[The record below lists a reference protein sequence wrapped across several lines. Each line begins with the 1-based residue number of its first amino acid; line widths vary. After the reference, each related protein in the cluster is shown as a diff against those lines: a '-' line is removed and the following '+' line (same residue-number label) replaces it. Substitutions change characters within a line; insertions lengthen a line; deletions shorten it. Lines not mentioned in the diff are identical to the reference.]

1 MPSWYRPASTRSPPH
16 RWTRRGSWRRRGFR
30 CRQRWPRG
38 RSASGTPMAALLLE
52 LGLDPG
58 LGKALYV
65 IGRAPGLVAHV
76 FEEQSRE
83 RPYRD
88 IGWRN
93 VRYDGPGP
101 REP

>member
-1 MPSWYRPASTRSPPH
+1 MRGYDLLKLIGNRSFGDVVVA
-16 RWTRRGSWRRRGFR
+16 RVVAERFREQGRRLPGYGHVVHEPD
-30 CRQRWPRG
+30 PR
-38 RSASGTPMAALLLE
+38 AE
-52 LGLDPG
+52 
-58 LGKALYV
+58 

-93 VRYDGPGP
+93 VRYDGPRP
-101 REP
+101 RDA